1 MSDVQKEQC
10 VVIKFLTKNPA
21 DIYRKLLAVFGS
33 DCLTQSRVCEWTRR
47 FKAGRESVEA
57 DEREGAPKTV
67 RTDVNIERLRVLV
80 QADRRL
86 TIRML
91 SEELGINKETVRQM
105 LHENLSVRKL
115 CAKLV
120 PKV

>member
-1 MSDVQKEQC
+1 
-10 VVIKFLTKNPA
+10 
-21 DIYRKLLAVFGS
+21 
-33 DCLTQSRVCEWTRR
+33 
-47 FKAGRESVEA
+47 
-57 DEREGAPKTV
+57 
-67 RTDVNIERLRVLV
+67 VLV

-105 LHENLSVRKL
+105 LHENLSMRKL